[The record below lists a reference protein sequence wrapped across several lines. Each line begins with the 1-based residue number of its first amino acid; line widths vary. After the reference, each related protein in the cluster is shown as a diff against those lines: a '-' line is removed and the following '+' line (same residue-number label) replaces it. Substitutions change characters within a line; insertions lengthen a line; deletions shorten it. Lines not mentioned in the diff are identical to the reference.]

1 MPLPL
6 RPHWVQ
12 WYRLGE
18 VLDGALVVG
27 HERVLMG
34 SFAAHLDGFQPHTAV
49 TPGQVTTEQRAI
61 LRGEIANVAPLRSGD
76 WIQHGDQQWMVV
88 SEPVVH
94 DAEPI
99 LAHATVELQTA

>member
-6 RPHWVQ
+6 RPHLVQ

-34 SFAAHLDGFQPHTAV
+34 SFAAHLDGFQPQAAV
-49 TPGQVTTEQRAI
+49 SPGQVTTQQRAI
-61 LRGEIANVAPLRSGD
+61 LRGEIADVAPLRSGD

>member
-6 RPHWVQ
+6 RPQLVQ
-12 WYRLGE
+12 WFRLGE

-34 SFAAHLDGFQPHTAV
+34 SFAAHLDGFQPHSSV
-49 TPGQVTTEQRAI
+49 SPGQIMTEQRAI
-61 LRGEIANVAPLRSGD
+61 LRGEIADVAPLRSGD
-76 WIQHGDQQWMVV
+76 WIQHGDQQWLVV
-88 SEPVVH
+88 SEPVMH

>member
-6 RPHWVQ
+6 RPHLVQ

-34 SFAAHLDGFQPHTAV
+34 SFAAHLDGFQPHAAV
-49 TPGQVTTEQRAI
+49 SPGQITTEQRAN
-61 LRGEIANVAPLRSGD
+61 LRGEIADVALLRSGD
-76 WIQHGDQQWMVV
+76 WIQHGDQQWLVM
-88 SEPVVH
+88 SEPVAH

>member
-1 MPLPL
+1 
-6 RPHWVQ
+6 
-12 WYRLGE
+12 
-18 VLDGALVVG
+18 
-27 HERVLMG
+27 MG
-34 SFAAHLDGFQPHTAV
+34 SFAAHLDGFQPQAAV
-49 TPGQVTTEQRAI
+49 EPGQVTTEQRAI
-61 LRGEIANVAPLRSGD
+61 LRGEIADLAPLRSGD